1 MYAIVEIAGK
11 QYKIEKDQVISV
23 DFLDKQE
30 NEVFDISSVLLFAD
44 EGNTLVGK
52 PYLDNVK
59 VKAQCLGD
67 VKGDKVRG
75 MKFKKRKGYE
85 RIMGHRQ
92 MYSQLKI
99 SELALN

>member
-11 QYKIEKDQVISV
+11 QYKVEKDQIISV

-30 NEVFDISSVLLFAD
+30 NEVFDINSVLLFAD
-44 EGNTLVGK
+44 EGATLLGK
-52 PYLDNVK
+52 PYLENVSVK
-59 VKAQCLGD
+59 VQYLGD
-67 VKGDKVRG
+67 IKGDKVRG

-85 RIMGHRQ
+85 RIIGHRQ
-92 MYSQLKI
+92 KYSQLKI